1 MNPQIHKHK
10 LVTQNKLDKDGK
22 AVHAPAKKRR
32 FHALI
37 SMMKELE
44 ELHRRSLTGVYRN

>member
-10 LVTQNKLDKDGK
+10 LVTQNKLDKSGTAATK
-22 AVHAPAKKRR
+22 PVKKRR

-37 SMMKELE
+37 SVMKELE